1 MILNYLLK
9 IGTENTGD
17 FQEKINK
24 RLKVT
29 YVLGVLG
36 IITFM
41 IALIFKNYIVND
53 FLRGFYTGIGIGL
66 TAASISLIIRFKKLL
81 ANKEKLQEKKIEEN
95 DERNI
100 YIQIRTAYISF
111 IVSLIVIYLVFI
123 ISGLFNLTVFL
134 TLFGV
139 LLFMI
144 ATLILV
150 YFGVKKHC

>member
-9 IGTENTGD
+9 IGTENTDD

-53 FLRGFYTGIGIGL
+53 FLRGFYVGIGIGL

>member
-9 IGTENTGD
+9 IGSENTGD
-17 FQEKINK
+17 YEEKINK

-41 IALIFKNYIVND
+41 IALILKNYIVND
-53 FLRGFYTGIGIGL
+53 FLRGFYVGIGIGL
-66 TAASISLIIRFKKLL
+66 TGASVSLIIRFKKLL

-95 DERNI
+95 DERNV

-111 IVSLIVIYLVFI
+111 IVSLIVIYLIFI

-134 TLFGV
+134 TLFVV

-144 ATLILV
+144 TILILV
-150 YFGVKKHC
+150 YFRVKKAC